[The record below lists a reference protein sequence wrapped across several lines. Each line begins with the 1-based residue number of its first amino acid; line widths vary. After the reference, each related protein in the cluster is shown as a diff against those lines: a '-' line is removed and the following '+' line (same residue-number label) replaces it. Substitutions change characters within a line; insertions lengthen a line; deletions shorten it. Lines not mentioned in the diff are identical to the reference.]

1 MSSEISLWW
10 VFGFYFAERGVEVSV
25 SERHRRKLL
34 SRGGMEFAPESYRP
48 MVLMHAAF
56 FVFLLIEAHP
66 WRIPLNAS
74 TLACLGGLVLLQ
86 ALRYWC
92 IVTLGEFWNTRI
104 VVLPG
109 AKAVKSGPYRF
120 MRHPNYLVV
129 VLEFVLLPLLM
140 RAPVT
145 LVLFSALNVAVL
157 RRRIRLEEEALREC
171 TDY

>member
-10 VFGFYFAERGVEVSV
+10 VFGFYFAERGVEVWV

-34 SRGGMEFAPESYRP
+34 ARGGMEFAPGSYRP

-56 FVFLLIEAHP
+56 FVFLLMEAHP
-66 WRIPLNAS
+66 WRIPLDPL
-74 TLACLGGLVLLQ
+74 TLLCLAGLVLLQ
-86 ALRYWC
+86 ILRYWC

-104 VVLPG
+104 IVLPG
-109 AKAVKSGPYRF
+109 ARAVRSGPYRF

-129 VLEFVLLPLLM
+129 FLEFLLLPLLM
-140 RAPVT
+140 RAPLT
-145 LVLFSALNVAVL
+145 LVLFSLLNLAVL
-157 RRRIRLEEEALREC
+157 RRRIRLEEATLREC